1 MDMLGASLE
10 ETGYVSSSAHVDL
23 FSPLLGIQEVHH
35 LRNMEILGLSFDE
48 T

>member
-1 MDMLGASLE
+1 MDMFGPSLE